1 MAKIRKVNKRQNDVI
16 GRPPSIFIR
25 DLFIEFKGQKHQL
38 RRAHVIKLI
47 LLKQTRLQTGKILPS
62 KFFCGLSYFFRKLN
76 SNLLHKKIEEKSHFF
91 Q

>member
-25 DLFIEFKGQKHQL
+25 DLFIEFKGQKLQL

-47 LLKQTRLQTGKILPS
+47 L
-62 KFFCGLSYFFRKLN
+62 F
-76 SNLLHKKIEEKSHFF
+76 
-91 Q
+91 